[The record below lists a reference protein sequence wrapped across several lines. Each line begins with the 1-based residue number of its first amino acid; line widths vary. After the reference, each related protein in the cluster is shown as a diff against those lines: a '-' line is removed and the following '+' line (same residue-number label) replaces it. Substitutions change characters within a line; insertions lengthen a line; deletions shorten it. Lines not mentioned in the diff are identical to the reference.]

1 MKVHQENEARVHCT
15 ISKAAELPET
25 LNTAVQKLLSAADDD
40 MRKGILITR
49 QRPGHYLVE
58 LSDDVP
64 YGIIQQRYA
73 D

>member
-1 MKVHQENEARVHCT
+1 MRVHQIHEERVHCT
-15 ISKAAELPET
+15 ISKAAELPEA
-25 LNTAVQKLLSAADDD
+25 LNAAVQRLLSAVDDE

-49 QRPGHYLVE
+49 QQPGHYLVE

-64 YGIIQQRYA
+64 YGITQQRYA